1 MLQQNLSFSFF
12 LYIYYTTWQIP
23 RMFIHETIPMNYE
36 KCLSG
41 LNQVLQIT
49 WELQEKSTDNK
60 EKLQSLSL
68 LKDCYRYLME
78 MSSDSTTI
86 REAMTFVKE
95 RLSKQSEQQSEE
107 KEEEELQEEYEEE
120 ERNYNNE

>member
-1 MLQQNLSFSFF
+1 MEKDRIAKTLGVSQPLVNADIVYLKEQATSNLA
-12 LYIYYTTWQIP
+12 TH
-23 RMFIHETIPMNYE
+23 IHETIPMNYK

-95 RLSKQSEQQSEE
+95 RLSKQ
-107 KEEEELQEEYEEE
+107 KG
-120 ERNYNNE
+120 RD

>member
-1 MLQQNLSFSFF
+1 
-12 LYIYYTTWQIP
+12 
-23 RMFIHETIPMNYE
+23 MNYE

-68 LKDCYRYLME
+68 LKDCYKYLME

-86 REAMTFVKE
+86 GEAMNFVKE

-120 ERNYNNE
+120 EERNYNNE